1 MYLDVQY
8 VLVAILSCVWVG
20 RKAECPSG
28 CLEVTQEKLW
38 SLSACK
44 VN

>member
-1 MYLDVQY
+1 MSPDVQY
-8 VLVAILSCVWVG
+8 ALVAILTCVWVG
-20 RKAECPSG
+20 RKAECPSR

-38 SLSACK
+38 SLSAWK